1 MSWMMIWRTIF
12 STAVAD
18 GARRFGAL
26 APAAVLVTAALGASF
41 GFTQVSARL
50 LTLPSTELTNDARSD
65 LPERVE
71 LAQVFTAAL
80 NAHDVDSLVELF
92 TEEDAGATVNA
103 DRFAWG
109 KFEIRLWA
117 QQQVRAGI
125 RTEMHDVWLT
135 EHGAAWNADVY
146 RDDWLALGLK
156 VLPVTNTIWV
166 HNGHLA
172 NFTSQPTE
180 PGDLLRLGRTWR
192 PGAAPDRPGTP

>member
-1 MSWMMIWRTIF
+1 MIWRTIF

-41 GFTQVSARL
+41 GFTQVSAPATHAAVDRTDERRAQRL
-50 LTLPSTELTNDARSD
+50 AR
-65 LPERVE
+65 EGRVGAGVHRRAQRPRRR
-71 LAQVFTAAL
+71 LAG
-80 NAHDVDSLVELF
+80 ELF

-192 PGAAPDRPGTP
+192 PGARVRAGTP